1 MVKEFVM
8 IEKNRKGQLTIQGRL
23 DTRLHMTAR
32 HGMSECLVKY
42 LGGQDSASMR
52 KGVVHLSN
60 GINHMYD
67 ATRPFRPVIVNLLL
81 KLYYFRY
88 IYA

>member
-23 DTRLHMTAR
+23 DTQLHMTAR

-42 LGGQDSASMR
+42 LGGQDSTSMR
-52 KGVVHLSN
+52 KGVVRLSN
-60 GINHMYD
+60 NHHRRQD
-67 ATRPFRPVIVNLLL
+67 IHSQ
-81 KLYYFRY
+81 
-88 IYA
+88 